1 MPGLLTM
8 PNTPLQSLSFHYKYF
23 IFIWLVILSFTA
35 CNSSEEKTSAIPPQ
49 TAVAEVEKQQ
59 TFLFEIPV
67 DSLIVEQEQVQRNQF
82 LADILLSKG
91 VNYNLID
98 NIARN
103 HKAVFDVRKIRAGNQ
118 YTFISANDSIQT
130 PLYFIYEID
139 HTDYVVFSLT
149 DSLTA
154 RKGHKPIYKK
164 TETAFGT
171 ITSSLWNAMVDGQ
184 YDPNLANKLSE
195 VYAWTIDFFGIQK
208 GDQFELMYERLYVDD
223 KPIGIGKI
231 LASRFQ
237 HRNKDLFAFYFEQ
250 DSVGDY
256 FDENGQ
262 SLMRT
267 FLKAPL
273 KYSRISSGFSNA
285 RYHPVLKRYRPHH
298 GVDYAAPLGTP
309 VYAIG
314 DGVITKK
321 GYQKGGGGNYL
332 YIKHNGTYTT
342 AYMHLRGFAKGIGQG
357 VRVSQGQLIGYVGST
372 GLSTGPHLDFRFFR
386 NGNAVNPLTVE
397 SPPAKPVDSTNLSK
411 YNDHVLNWQSKLNLL
426 KTIADE
432 TRKSK
437 DNAEEV
443 NPKS

>member
-1 MPGLLTM
+1 MTKALLFPVYFFTKNTFSVLLIGLIFSIFYGCN
-8 PNTPLQSLSFHYKYF
+8 PSEKDSSNTIGHETKPIEAISETLLYD
-23 IFIWLVILSFTA
+23 LV
-35 CNSSEEKTSAIPPQ
+35 
-49 TAVAEVEKQQ
+49 
-59 TFLFEIPV
+59 V
-67 DSLIVEQEQVQRNQF
+67 DSLIIEHGQVKRNQF

-91 VNYNLID
+91 VNYNVID
-98 NIARN
+98 HIARK
-103 HKAVFDVRKIRAGNQ
+103 HKNVFDVRKIRAGNHF
-118 YTFISANDSIQT
+118 TFLLANDSIET

-139 HTDYVVFSLT
+139 NTDYVVFNLT

-154 RKGHKPIYKK
+154 RKGYKPIERKI
-164 TETAFGT
+164 ETAFGT
-171 ITSSLWNAMVDGQ
+171 INSSLWNAMIDGS
-184 YDPNLANKLSE
+184 YNPNLANELSE

-208 GDQFELMYERLYVDD
+208 GDQFEVMYEQLYVDN

-237 HRNKDLFAFYFEQ
+237 HHNKDLFAFYFEQ
-250 DSVGDY
+250 DSLGDY

-285 RYHPVLKRYRPHH
+285 RYHPVLKIYRPHH
-298 GVDYAAPLGTP
+298 GVDYAAPSGTP

-314 DGVITKK
+314 DGVVTRK

-342 AYMHLRGFAKGIGQG
+342 AYMHLKGFAKGVAQG

-386 NGNAVNPLTVE
+386 NGNAVYPLTVE
-397 SPPAKPVDSTNLSK
+397 SPSAKPVDSANLEK
-411 YNDHVLNWQSKLNLL
+411 YKAHVAHWLSKLNLL
-426 KTIADE
+426 KSTADDI
-432 TRKSK
+432 RKG
-437 DNAEEV
+437 EEK
-443 NPKS
+443 NEIQRPKS